1 MKPSLVT
8 SKSSSYGIIVPSSY
22 GIIVRRTRTFI
33 IVGSS
38 DRVDT
43 LLDITPLPPDGSH
56 EIVQFKRCNETVP
69 PFDDGLPYEKFR
81 LIFTSNNGSVVTS
94 RYLSYNQS
102 DQVLNYVE
110 DEKTHQSSLKVAR
123 FVLWCDNFLR
133 KGLPKAT
140 EDAVKVRRLLAK
152 DEEEEDGEICVIC
165 RDKYQAEHTI
175 GTLACKHSY
184 HEECIRKWLDEK
196 KDCPMCRIP
205 VFHYYF

>member
-1 MKPSLVT
+1 MKSPSLVT
-8 SKSSSYGIIVPSSY
+8 SLSSSSSPSSY

-56 EIVQFKRCNETVP
+56 EIVQFKHCNEPIQTM

-140 EDAVKVRRLLAK
+140 EDAVKVRRLA
-152 DEEEEDGEICVIC
+152 EEDGEICVIC
-165 RDKYQAEHTI
+165 RDKYQADHTI

-184 HEECIRKWLDEK
+184 HEECIRKRLDEK
-196 KDCPMCRIP
+196 KHCPMCRIP
-205 VFHYYF
+205 VFHYCF